1 MVSAKVTS
9 KGQITIPKAV
19 RDRLG
24 LDPGDEV
31 EFIEDDG
38 AFRIRKERRTSRYA
52 GYRGSLKGWT
62 DQDPEDLLRE
72 LRGR

>member
-9 KGQITIPKAV
+9 KGQITIPKHV
-19 RDRLG
+19 RDRMG

-31 EFIEDDG
+31 EFIEEDG
-38 AFRIRKERRTSRYA
+38 AFRIRKELRVSPYRA
-52 GYRGSLKGWT
+52 YRGSLKRWG
-62 DQDPEDLLRE
+62 DQDPEGLLRE